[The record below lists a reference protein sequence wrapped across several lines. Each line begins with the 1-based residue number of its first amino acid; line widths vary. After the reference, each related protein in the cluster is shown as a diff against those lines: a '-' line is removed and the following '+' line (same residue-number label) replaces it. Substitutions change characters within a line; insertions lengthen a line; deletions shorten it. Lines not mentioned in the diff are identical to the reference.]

1 MTDSYDA
8 DEEVLLAFA
17 VEPEKDNA
25 TLERYLKAYPHLT
38 DQLIDLSLDLRL
50 QHATEQVTAPVDE
63 AWVEA
68 SLSAFRAATGPQE
81 SQPVTD
87 PFAGIASSELVA
99 LRQSLGVPSGVI
111 QGFSSRLVD
120 IVSVP
125 TSFIDALAQGLHTTV
140 EELCRFMAGP
150 PRLAHG
156 ASYKADN
163 APTAE
168 QEKITFEDLLRQCR
182 VPEERRHQLLGSRD

>member
-1 MTDSYDA
+1 MTDSHDA

-38 DQLIDLSLDLRL
+38 DQLIDLSLNLRL
-50 QHATEQVTAPVDE
+50 QHATEELTAPADE

-68 SLSAFRAATGPQE
+68 SLAAFRAASGPQE
-81 SQPVTD
+81 TQPVID

-120 IVSVP
+120 VVSVP
-125 TSFIDALAQGLHTTV
+125 ASFIDALSQGLRTTA
-140 EELCRFMAGP
+140 EELRRFMAGP

-156 ASYKADN
+156 ASHKADN
-163 APTAE
+163 APTAG
-168 QEKITFEDLLRQCR
+168 QEKITFEDLLIQCR

>member
-17 VEPEKDNA
+17 VEPETDNA

-50 QHATEQVTAPVDE
+50 QHATEEQTAPVDE

-68 SLSAFRAATGPQE
+68 SLAAFRAISSANA
-81 SQPVTD
+81 SQAVVD
-87 PFAGIASSELVA
+87 PFENVTAAELVA
-99 LRQSLGVPSGVI
+99 LRQALGVPSGVI
-111 QGFSSRLVD
+111 KGFSSRLVEFA
-120 IVSVP
+120 SVP
-125 TSFIDALAQGLHTTV
+125 ATVIEALTQGLRTSV
-140 EELCRFMAGP
+140 EDLRRFMDGP

-156 ASYKADN
+156 VSYKSDK
-163 APTAE
+163 APSAE
-168 QEKITFEDLLRQCR
+168 QEKISFEDLLKQNKVQEDQIQR
-182 VPEERRHQLLGSRD
+182 LLAKRD